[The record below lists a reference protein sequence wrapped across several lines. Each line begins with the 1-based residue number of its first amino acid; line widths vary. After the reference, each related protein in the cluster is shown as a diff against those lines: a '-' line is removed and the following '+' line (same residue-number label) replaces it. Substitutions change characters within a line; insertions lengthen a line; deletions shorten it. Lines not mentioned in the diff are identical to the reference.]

1 MPLKSDHKHDKDG
14 LVCNHVL
21 KRKRP
26 ARIIAHDKDGVWQ
39 FMCGMDDHTNPKQ
52 AKKTCVTCGFDKY
65 AGDLEREDVPQGH
78 IARRANSKG
87 EWSVREMNA
96 EETDAIDG
104 EDGEIAG

>member
-1 MPLKSDHKHDKDG
+1 MLKSDHTHDKDG
-14 LVCNHVL
+14 LVCNHVQ

-52 AKKTCVTCGFDKY
+52 AKKTCVICAFDKY
-65 AGDLEREDVPQGH
+65 AGDLTREDVPQGH

-87 EWSVREMNA
+87 EWTVREMTQD
-96 EETDAIDG
+96 EIDAID
-104 EDGEIAG
+104 EPDGESAT